1 MMQYELYYYTEAAK
15 KMMTPTINESIE
27 IKTVNAYQRL
37 IDEKKKT
44 QAVLIYANQPLFSSL
59 VEIEG
64 IEVVT

>member
-1 MMQYELYYYTEAAK
+1 MQYELYYYTEAAK

-44 QAVLIYANQPLFSSL
+44 
-59 VEIEG
+59 
-64 IEVVT
+64 